1 MLSKEFKDLARSAAR
16 KQAPEN
22 FDLNTVNEAFREELK
37 QYCSSIPMFMKNR
50 YDLYEIIIENADEIV
65 PMNVA
70 KVIGAFAE
78 IRQVPQGQTAVF
90 RVGKMA
96 SKMRARKFLTQVGL
110 SGVYETFRLD
120 TDSFEVRAHAIGGG
134 ATVDFERM
142 LDGDESLAEVMDVLT
157 DCLTEA
163 VYAEIQ
169 KALKTAITANMP
181 EANRVI
187 GSYDSDQMFSLCSTV
202 KAYGNGGAVI
212 FAPPEF
218 VAAMGPDAIVP
229 VGTYGSSFP
238 ANGVYPVDDIDKIH
252 TTGYITLFRGT
263 PIVQIPQS
271 FTDTTNTTT
280 WIDPQIAYVLPTG
293 GEKIVKV
300 VFEGATQMWDWVNR
314 DQSMEVMVYKKLGT
328 AIMTYYNFGIYQ
340 NTDIPQTQYNPYP
353 YI

>member
-1 MLSKEFKDLARSAAR
+1 MLSKEFKDLARSAAH

-22 FDLNTVNEAFREELK
+22 FDLNTVNEAFKEELK
-37 QYCSSIPMFMKNR
+37 QYCSSIPQFMKNR

-65 PMNVA
+65 PRNVA
-70 KVIGAFAE
+70 NLIGAFAE
-78 IRQVPQGQTAVF
+78 IRQVPQGQKAIF
-90 RVGKMA
+90 RVGKAA
-96 SKMRARKFLTQVGL
+96 SKMRAKKFLTQVGL

-120 TDSFEVRAHAIGGG
+120 TDSFEVHAHALGGG

-157 DCLTEA
+157 DNLTEA
-163 VYAEIQ
+163 VFMEVQ
-169 KALKTAITANMP
+169 KALKTAVTANMP
-181 EANRVI
+181 SANRVI
-187 GSYDSDQMFSLCSTV
+187 GSYDADQMFALCSTV
-202 KAYGNGGAVI
+202 KAYGNGSAVI

-218 VAAMGPDAIVP
+218 VSAMGPDAIVP
-229 VGTYGSSFP
+229 IGGVSSNPSVGI
-238 ANGVYPVDDIDKIH
+238 YPVDDIDKIH

-271 FTDTTNTTT
+271 FVDTNNNTT

-293 GEKIVKV
+293 GEKVVKV
-300 VFEGATQMWDWVNR
+300 VFEGNTQMWDWQNR

-328 AIMTYYNFGIYQ
+328 AILTYYNFGIYQ
-340 NTDIPQTQYNPYP
+340 NTDITQTQYDPYP